1 MHSERRFQNMKTK
14 TITLLGIACVTFA
27 TTGCFQKPVIEYSS
41 LKVLAPTG
49 APAVAMSFLAY
60 HSNLETTSNP
70 AQGLIPMFKT
80 NTYDVIV
87 APTQGG
93 LTQIVKQQANYKIAA
108 TITFGNFYIVATGKD
123 DNNTLDAGDSILI
136 FQENDIPGKVFN
148 YIYKDAGLDV
158 TAVAA
163 VSDTKLVIENG
174 GTLRIDESTV
184 KEFDYIYTAQPVV
197 SATNSTIFINVQDAF
212 KAKSGGKTITQ
223 ASIFVNNNADKEKV
237 NMLLSDAENYINS
250 VIEDPSVLKS
260 SIEFVGSTAE
270 QQDKFGVPG
279 AMATKV
285 TNLNNGFSLGYKNA
299 LSIKDEIQSFV
310 NLLTN
315 NAIGE
320 LSEEVFYQ

>member
-1 MHSERRFQNMKTK
+1 MKTK
-14 TITLLGIACVTFA
+14 TLALLGIACMTFG
-27 TTGCFQKPVIEYSS
+27 TTSCFNKPVIDYAS

-60 HSNLETTSNP
+60 HNNLETTSNP
-70 AQGLIPMFKT
+70 AQGLMPMFKT
-80 NTYDVIV
+80 NTYDIIV

-93 LTQIVKQQANYKIAA
+93 LTQIVKQNANYKIAA

-212 KAKSGGKTITQ
+212 KEKSGGKTITQ

-237 NMLLSDAENYINS
+237 NMLLSDAENYIRDA
-250 VIEDPSVLKS
+250 IEDPTKLKS

-279 AMATKV
+279 AMAMKV
-285 TNLNNGFSLGYKNA
+285 TNLNNGFSIGYQNA
-299 LSIKDEIQSFV
+299 KDIKDEIQSFV
-310 NLLTN
+310 NQLTN

>member
-1 MHSERRFQNMKTK
+1 MKTK
-14 TITLLGIACVTFA
+14 SLILLSAACVAFGL
-27 TTGCFQKPVIEYSS
+27 TGCGNKPAVSYDS

-49 APAVAMSFLAY
+49 APAVAMSFLA
-60 HSNLETTSNP
+60 SNDNFETTSNP

-80 NTYDVIV
+80 NTYDIIV

-123 DNNTLDAGDSILI
+123 NDGVLNEGDSVLI
-136 FQENDIPGKVFN
+136 FQENDIPGKVFK
-148 YIYKDAGLDV
+148 YVYGDSGLDV

-184 KEFDYIYTAQPVV
+184 KEFDYVYTAQPVV
-197 SATNSTIFINVQDAF
+197 AATNSTIFANVQEAF
-212 KAKSGGKTITQ
+212 KQKSGGKTITQ
-223 ASIFVNNNADKEKV
+223 ASIFVNNNAEKEKV
-237 NMLLSDAENYINS
+237 NAFLANAKNYI
-250 VIEDPSVLKS
+250 ESVLTDPAKLKTN
-260 SIEFVGSTAE
+260 IESVGSNAM

-279 AMATKV
+279 AMANKV
-285 TNLNNGFSLGYKNA
+285 TTQNNGFSLGYKDA
-299 LSIKDEIQSFV
+299 KSIKDEIQSFV

-315 NAIGE
+315 NALGE

>member
-1 MHSERRFQNMKTK
+1 MKTK
-14 TITLLGIACVTFA
+14 LLTLLSTAFVTFGL
-27 TTGCFQKPVIEYSS
+27 TGCFQKPVISYDS

-49 APAVAMSFLAY
+49 APAVAMSFLAK

-80 NTYDVIV
+80 NTYDIIV

-93 LTQIVKQQANYKIAA
+93 LTQIIKQQANYKIAA

-123 DNNTLDAGDSILI
+123 DNGALDEGDSVLI
-136 FQENDIPGKVFN
+136 FQENDIPGKVFK
-148 YIYKDAGLDV
+148 YVFGDAGLDV

-174 GTLRIDESTV
+174 GTLRIDETTV

-197 SATNSTIFINVQDAF
+197 SATNSSVFVNVQDAF
-212 KAKSGGKTITQ
+212 RQKSGGKTITQ
-223 ASIFVNNNADKEKV
+223 ASIFVNNNANKELV
-237 NMLLSDAENYINS
+237 DALLADARSYIES
-250 VIEDPSVLKS
+250 AIESPSVLKEG
-260 SIEFVGSTAE
+260 IEFVGSTAE

-279 AMATKV
+279 AMAAKV
-285 TNLNNGFSLGYKNA
+285 TTANNGFSLGYKNA
-299 LSIKDEIQSFV
+299 KEIKDEIQSFI

-315 NAIGE
+315 NALGE
-320 LSEEVFYQ
+320 LGEEVFYQ

>member
-1 MHSERRFQNMKTK
+1 MKNRLFA
-14 TITLLGIACVTFA
+14 LLSIACVSFGVTSCS
-27 TTGCFQKPVIEYSS
+27 TKPEADWAS

-49 APAVAMSFLAY
+49 APAVAMSFLSR
-60 HSNLETTSNP
+60 HNNLETTSNP

-80 NTYDVIV
+80 DNYDIIV

-123 DNNTLDAGDSILI
+123 DNNTLDAGDSVLI
-136 FQENDIPGKVFN
+136 FQENDIPGKVFKYVYSDLN
-148 YIYKDAGLDV
+148 LDI

-174 GTLRIDESTV
+174 GSLKIDETTT

-197 SATNSTIFINVQDAF
+197 SATNSTIFANVQDAF
-212 KAKSGGKTITQ
+212 KEKSGGKTITQ
-223 ASIFVNNNADKEKV
+223 ASIFVNNNADREKV
-237 NMLLSDAENYINS
+237 NLFLSAVQDFITEG
-250 VIEDPSVLKS
+250 VKDPSRLKEA
-260 SIEFVGSTAE
+260 IEIVGSTAE

-279 AMATKV
+279 AMAMKV
-285 TNLNNGFSLGYKNA
+285 TNNNNGFSLGYKSA
-299 LSIKDEIQSFV
+299 RLIKDEIQSFV

-315 NAIGE
+315 NALGE
-320 LSEEVFYQ
+320 LSEEVFY

>member
-1 MHSERRFQNMKTK
+1 MKTK
-14 TITLLGIACVTFA
+14 LFTLLSAACVTLGL
-27 TTGCFQKPVIEYSS
+27 TGCFNKPEISYAS

-49 APAVAMSFLAY
+49 APAVAMSFLAR
-60 HSNLETTSNP
+60 HNNLETTSNP

-80 NTYDVIV
+80 NTYDIIV

-93 LTQIVKQQANYKIAA
+93 LTQIIKQQANYKIAA

-123 DNNTLDAGDSILI
+123 DNNTLDEGDSVLI
-136 FQENDIPGKVFN
+136 FQENDIPGKVFK
-148 YIYKDAGLDV
+148 YVYGDAGLDI

-174 GTLRIDESTV
+174 GTLKIDETTT

-197 SATNSTIFINVQDAF
+197 SATNSTIFADVQAAF
-212 KAKSGGKTITQ
+212 KEKSGGKTITQ

-237 NMLLSDAENYINS
+237 NALLADAKNYIEGA
-250 VIEDPSVLKS
+250 IQDPSALKS
-260 SIEFVGSTAE
+260 SIEFIGSTAE

-279 AMATKV
+279 AMAMKV
-285 TNLNNGFSLGYKNA
+285 TTANNGFSLGYKEA
-299 LSIKDEIQSFV
+299 KGIKDEIQSFV

-315 NAIGE
+315 NALGE
-320 LSEEVFYQ
+320 LSEEVFY